1 MTASAASGLT
11 QSGIFEDLQHKI
23 DEDTAV
29 KDALRDIVST
39 LEKQDRNTQSI
50 LSRAHSTAN
59 NDLPTVIQA
68 AETSIKEQIATIQ
81 SLSAEASKHPYYKF
95 NYSWQRQMENS
106 TFSILFCGWLGGCGK
121 EGTGNLLTIEEVG
134 QIINGMSRSRVM
146 RSESDKKKVPVN
158 VKDRDCFHLTIEEY
172 LLALV
177 SLLDELSRLARNSV
191 TLGDHRRPFQ
201 ISQFIKDVHA
211 GFQIL
216 NLKND
221 ALRKRSDIIKYKVKE
236 VEDVVYDLS
245 LRGLTPKD

>member
-1 MTASAASGLT
+1 MTASAGSGLT

-29 KDALRDIVST
+29 KDVYRI
-39 LEKQDRNTQSI
+39 TQSI

-81 SLSAEASKHPYYKF
+81 TLFAEASKHPYYKF

-121 EGTGNLLTIEEVG
+121 DGTGKLLTIEDVG
-134 QIINGMSRSRVM
+134 QIMN
-146 RSESDKKKVPVN
+146 VPVN
-158 VKDRDCFHLTIEEY
+158 IKDRDCFHLTIEEY

>member
-1 MTASAASGLT
+1 MAASAGSGLT

-29 KDALRDIVST
+29 KDTATRNRFYHEHTQPQTATVSIFIKSCLRLPTDSGTV
-39 LEKQDRNTQSI
+39 
-50 LSRAHSTAN
+50 
-59 NDLPTVIQA
+59 PTVIQA

-81 SLSAEASKHPYYKF
+81 TLSAKASKHPYYKF
-95 NYSWQRQMENS
+95 NYSWQRQMENT

-121 EGTGNLLTIEEVG
+121 DGTGNLLTIEEVG
-134 QIINGMSRSRVM
+134 QIMN
-146 RSESDKKKVPVN
+146 VPVN